1 MIQKK
6 LWSLLTLLGFISV
19 FAGNLKVKVYN
30 PGSKAIFPITSTI
43 IYGDKDAIL
52 VDAQFQKQYAEQLV
66 KEIKATGK
74 TLKTVFISHSDPGRS
89 DP

>member
-6 LWSLLTLLGFISV
+6 LWSLLALLGFISI

-30 PGSKAIFPITSTI
+30 PGTKAIFPITSTI

-66 KEIKATGK
+66 KEIKSNRK
-74 TLKTVFISHSDPGRS
+74 EPENHFYFSQRS
-89 DP
+89 